1 MRLGEG
7 EGEGRRGGRREGEI
21 NVVSVQALRDSCWK
35 AKDEAAAAEKACE
48 AKLKATHIETEKRC
62 KSIKT
67 ETLEKAREE
76 QQSFLQQLFPSI
88 KVDASEPS
96 KWMDE
101 FEVKVEELLQG
112 YKDQVLNVMVTMA
125 TNEKLILI

>member
-1 MRLGEG
+1 MNKKLMLF
-7 EGEGRRGGRREGEI
+7 
-21 NVVSVQALRDSCWK
+21 SVKALRDSCWK

-48 AKLKATHIETEKRC
+48 AKLKAAHIETEKRC

-67 ETLEKAREE
+67 ETAEKAREE

-88 KVDASEPS
+88 KIDASEPS

-101 FEVKVEELLQG
+101 FEVKVEALLQG
-112 YKDQVLNVMVTMA
+112 YKDQVLNAMVTIA
-125 TNEKLILI
+125 TYEKLIFNF